1 MIKSLQERMACDD
14 SGDAAL
20 NSHFELA
27 ELTSSSGGGLHAVI
41 TDLRSVEA
49 RLRGCEDSEDLR
61 DKVSGAAAMLRS
73 LTMVVE
79 HDQSMVRAISE
90 DNILDMDEDGATV
103 TGNADIS
110 VEEEESLLESQ
121 LVELTEKL
129 DRMETEMIIVSEES
143 KNLQQA
149 LEIRE
154 STILDQRTQISELSQ
169 LVLTLERLIPSREAG
184 ARQNAKIKRLQ
195 DPQRTSQVT
204 KEVNLTLLPPDNLQ
218 ILRRV
223 GSDGL
228 LISWMPP
235 EDDEVTGYLIFVDNE
250 QRQKVRSV
258 GRTKALL
265 HNLRLDTAMEVSV
278 HSSNASEEISEALRV
293 SYSPDMELVVEKKR
307 QTGNMKHS

>member
-1 MIKSLQERMACDD
+1 MKLTQLEINFKEKFLELEEMRNVMEHNNIEHSTLVTEKDRMIKSLQERMACDD

-20 NSHFELA
+20 NSHLELA
-27 ELTSSSGGGLHAVI
+27 ELTSSSGGGLQAVI

-103 TGNADIS
+103 TGVADIS
-110 VEEEESLLESQ
+110 IEEEESLLESQ

-129 DRMETEMIIVSEES
+129 DRMETEMVIVSEES

-154 STILDQRTQISELSQ
+154 STILDQVTAHL
-169 LVLTLERLIPSREAG
+169 G
-184 ARQNAKIKRLQ
+184 ADA
-195 DPQRTSQVT
+195 
-204 KEVNLTLLPPDNLQ
+204 
-218 ILRRV
+218 
-223 GSDGL
+223 
-228 LISWMPP
+228 
-235 EDDEVTGYLIFVDNE
+235 
-250 QRQKVRSV
+250 
-258 GRTKALL
+258 
-265 HNLRLDTAMEVSV
+265 
-278 HSSNASEEISEALRV
+278 
-293 SYSPDMELVVEKKR
+293 SPDTLHSNTGIISA
-307 QTGNMKHS
+307 QTL

>member
-1 MIKSLQERMACDD
+1 MKLTQLEINFKEKFLELEEMKNVMEHNNIEHSTLVTEKDRMIKSLQERMACDD

-20 NSHFELA
+20 NSHLELA
-27 ELTSSSGGGLHAVI
+27 ELTSSSGGGLQAVI

-103 TGNADIS
+103 TGVADIS
-110 VEEEESLLESQ
+110 IEEEESLLESQ

-129 DRMETEMIIVSEES
+129 DRMETEMVIVSEES

-154 STILDQRTQISELSQ
+154 STILDQVTAHL
-169 LVLTLERLIPSREAG
+169 G
-184 ARQNAKIKRLQ
+184 ADA
-195 DPQRTSQVT
+195 
-204 KEVNLTLLPPDNLQ
+204 
-218 ILRRV
+218 
-223 GSDGL
+223 
-228 LISWMPP
+228 
-235 EDDEVTGYLIFVDNE
+235 
-250 QRQKVRSV
+250 
-258 GRTKALL
+258 
-265 HNLRLDTAMEVSV
+265 
-278 HSSNASEEISEALRV
+278 
-293 SYSPDMELVVEKKR
+293 SPDTLHTNTGIISA
-307 QTGNMKHS
+307 QTL

>member
-1 MIKSLQERMACDD
+1 MKLTQLEIDFKEKFLELEEMRNVMEHNNIEHSTLVTEKDRMIKSLQERMACDD

-20 NSHFELA
+20 NSHIELA

-110 VEEEESLLESQ
+110 IEEEESLLESQ

-129 DRMETEMIIVSEES
+129 DRMETEMVIVSEES

-154 STILDQRTQISELSQ
+154 STILDQ
-169 LVLTLERLIPSREAG
+169 
-184 ARQNAKIKRLQ
+184 
-195 DPQRTSQVT
+195 VT
-204 KEVNLTLLPPDNLQ
+204 AD
-218 ILRRV
+218 
-223 GSDGL
+223 
-228 LISWMPP
+228 
-235 EDDEVTGYLIFVDNE
+235 
-250 QRQKVRSV
+250 
-258 GRTKALL
+258 A
-265 HNLRLDTAMEVSV
+265 
-278 HSSNASEEISEALRV
+278 
-293 SYSPDMELVVEKKR
+293 SPDTLHTNTGIISA
-307 QTGNMKHS
+307 QTL

>member
-1 MIKSLQERMACDD
+1 MKLTQLEIDFKEKFLELEEMRNVMEHNNIEHSTLVTEKDRMIKSLQERMACDD

-20 NSHFELA
+20 NSHLELA
-27 ELTSSSGGGLHAVI
+27 ELTSSSGGGLQAVI

-103 TGNADIS
+103 TGVADIS
-110 VEEEESLLESQ
+110 IEEEESLLESQ

-129 DRMETEMIIVSEES
+129 DRMETEMVIVSEES

-154 STILDQRTQISELSQ
+154 STILDQVTAHL
-169 LVLTLERLIPSREAG
+169 G
-184 ARQNAKIKRLQ
+184 ADA
-195 DPQRTSQVT
+195 
-204 KEVNLTLLPPDNLQ
+204 
-218 ILRRV
+218 
-223 GSDGL
+223 
-228 LISWMPP
+228 
-235 EDDEVTGYLIFVDNE
+235 
-250 QRQKVRSV
+250 
-258 GRTKALL
+258 
-265 HNLRLDTAMEVSV
+265 
-278 HSSNASEEISEALRV
+278 
-293 SYSPDMELVVEKKR
+293 SPDTLHTNTGIISA
-307 QTGNMKHS
+307 QTL

>member
-1 MIKSLQERMACDD
+1 MKLTQLEIDFKEKFLELEEMRNVMEHNNIEHSTLVTEKDRMIKSLQERMACDD

-20 NSHFELA
+20 NSHLELA
-27 ELTSSSGGGLHAVI
+27 ELTSSSGGGLQAVI

-103 TGNADIS
+103 TGVADIS
-110 VEEEESLLESQ
+110 IEEEESLLESQ

-129 DRMETEMIIVSEES
+129 DRMETEMVIVSEES

-154 STILDQRTQISELSQ
+154 STILDQVTAHL
-169 LVLTLERLIPSREAG
+169 G
-184 ARQNAKIKRLQ
+184 ADA
-195 DPQRTSQVT
+195 
-204 KEVNLTLLPPDNLQ
+204 
-218 ILRRV
+218 
-223 GSDGL
+223 
-228 LISWMPP
+228 
-235 EDDEVTGYLIFVDNE
+235 
-250 QRQKVRSV
+250 
-258 GRTKALL
+258 
-265 HNLRLDTAMEVSV
+265 
-278 HSSNASEEISEALRV
+278 
-293 SYSPDMELVVEKKR
+293 SPDTLHSNTGIISA
-307 QTGNMKHS
+307 QTL

>member
-1 MIKSLQERMACDD
+1 MKLTQLEIDFKEKFLELEEMRNVMEHNNIEHSTLVTEKDRMIKSLQERMACDD

-20 NSHFELA
+20 NSHLELA
-27 ELTSSSGGGLHAVI
+27 ELTSSSGGGLQAVI

-103 TGNADIS
+103 TGDPDIS
-110 VEEEESLLESQ
+110 IEEEESLLESQ

-129 DRMETEMIIVSEES
+129 DRMETEMVIVSEES

-154 STILDQRTQISELSQ
+154 STILDQVT
-169 LVLTLERLIPSREAG
+169 AHFG
-184 ARQNAKIKRLQ
+184 ADA
-195 DPQRTSQVT
+195 
-204 KEVNLTLLPPDNLQ
+204 
-218 ILRRV
+218 
-223 GSDGL
+223 
-228 LISWMPP
+228 
-235 EDDEVTGYLIFVDNE
+235 
-250 QRQKVRSV
+250 
-258 GRTKALL
+258 
-265 HNLRLDTAMEVSV
+265 
-278 HSSNASEEISEALRV
+278 
-293 SYSPDMELVVEKKR
+293 SPDTLHTNTGIISA
-307 QTGNMKHS
+307 QTL

>member
-129 DRMETEMIIVSEES
+129 DRMETEMVIVSEES

-154 STILDQRTQISELSQ
+154 STILDQRCQLSELSQ
-169 LVLTLERLIPSREAG
+169 LVLTLERLVP
-184 ARQNAKIKRLQ
+184 ARDSARGMGHKIKRIQ
-195 DPQRTSQVT
+195 EPQQSTSNSLEK
-204 KEVNLTLLPPDNLQ
+204 KEVNLTLLPP
-218 ILRRV
+218 
-223 GSDGL
+223 
-228 LISWMPP
+228 
-235 EDDEVTGYLIFVDNE
+235 E
-250 QRQKVRSV
+250 
-258 GRTKALL
+258 
-265 HNLRLDTAMEVSV
+265 
-278 HSSNASEEISEALRV
+278 
-293 SYSPDMELVVEKKR
+293 
-307 QTGNMKHS
+307 